1 MMARTGPSLWPRE
14 HGAYA
19 QLGVSLAA
27 ALGLAPVLAP
37 APASGSLSKALAQA
51 LLTVLL
57 FLASE
62 PLLVL
67 LGRRGPNPAPGAGR
81 RLALLCGLAAA
92 AGAAAWARP
101 EPGQAASL
109 VPALVL
115 GTGLFGLFL
124 AKRERTAAGELVGA
138 LSFAAAALPVAV
150 AGGAGP
156 ARAAQLAILLGA
168 MLSLAMAAVH
178 AHLAALRAGH
188 GGPRLAAALLAVA
201 VTAAASWAGGSW
213 LPRHAFTVF
222 LPMTLAALGIWWFPP
237 APRRLKAVGWLA
249 AGCALA
255 GAALALACFRNALG

>member
-1 MMARTGPSLWPRE
+1 MARTGPSLWPRE

-19 QLGVSLAA
+19 QLGVALAA
-27 ALGLAPVLAP
+27 ALGLAQAWG
-37 APASGSLSKALAQA
+37 PASRALAQA

-109 VPALVL
+109 VPAFVL
-115 GTGLFGLFL
+115 GTCLFGLFL
-124 AKRERTAAGELVGA
+124 ARRERTAAGELVGA
-138 LSFAAAALPVAV
+138 LSFAAAAMPVAV

-156 ARAAQLAILLGA
+156 ARAAQLAVLLGA

-201 VTAAASWAGGSW
+201 VTAAAWFLAGNAG
-213 LPRHAFTVF
+213 LPRTAFAVF

-249 AGCALA
+249 AACALA
-255 GAALALACFRNALG
+255 GAAVAVACLRNALG